1 MKTFDKKDPKNKKL
15 YQDKAYKIL
24 EADHAFDVGL
34 YEEKKLKN
42 GKTRNVK
49 SKAVLKQ
56 KIIITFSRKMLEYQ
70 RYIRS
75 RQIERAKKLL
85 ASLDPDTYKKGPND
99 VTRFIKRVPAARDG
113 GKATDRYGTHFT
125 IDNIL
130 ETLNN
135 MEVVNI
141 EDMCYMSTYSSS
153 QVCTALNAVFDLGLD
168 KKYYQPKELNKKIKK
183 NSG

>member
-75 RQIERAKKLL
+75 RQVERAKKLL
-85 ASLDPDTYKKGPND
+85 ASLDPDTYKKGQ
-99 VTRFIKRVPAARDG
+99 
-113 GKATDRYGTHFT
+113 
-125 IDNIL
+125 
-130 ETLNN
+130 
-135 MEVVNI
+135 M
-141 EDMCYMSTYSSS
+141 M
-153 QVCTALNAVFDLGLD
+153 
-168 KKYYQPKELNKKIKK
+168 
-183 NSG
+183 

>member
-56 KIIITFSRKMLEYQ
+56 KIIITFSRKMLEY
-70 RYIRS
+70 
-75 RQIERAKKLL
+75 
-85 ASLDPDTYKKGPND
+85 
-99 VTRFIKRVPAARDG
+99 
-113 GKATDRYGTHFT
+113 HFL
-125 IDNIL
+125 I
-130 ETLNN
+130 
-135 MEVVNI
+135 
-141 EDMCYMSTYSSS
+141 
-153 QVCTALNAVFDLGLD
+153 F
-168 KKYYQPKELNKKIKK
+168 ELSKTGYCMHIPFYPPSYTFVKK
-183 NSG
+183 NPRCHRRTIRHDSGDFHCYRSLCSR